1 MRIEVLNNSRLPWI
15 EFEFE
20 LQEQLGKASQF
31 GDGLSFDQRRVDS
44 GNIWSESFGKHSR
57 AFEPYD
63 RLLFREGKVDYLDCG
78 FLQLPDHRL
87 HAALGV
93 LSGAGSAHPVVVTL
107 QMPCRRPN
115 VRAMD
120 LSSEKELRELLAFY
134 AEAGV
139 DAALSE
145 EPSNRFAADEMRAAP
160 RPGKLTGRG
169 PLRRLPGQNQAPV
182 FTAPRM
188 AVAVPDEGQVAL
200 ARKRAEK
207 AATLDELRQH
217 MADFEGCNLKF
228 TAKKPGF
235 RRWKSGRRRDDRR
248 RGAGRD
254 EDLEGLPFVGRS
266 GQLLDRMLAAIGLD
280 RQSVYIANVIPW
292 RPPGNR
298 TPTPQ
303 ETEICRPFIERQVEL
318 VGPKIL
324 VTLGGPSAKTL
335 LNATEGV
342 LRLRGTWKAHVTA
355 SGTSIPA
362 MPTLHP
368 AYLLRN
374 PAHKKL
380 AWRDF
385 LEIKAKLRT
394 LGGS

>member
-1 MRIEVLNNSRLPWI
+1 
-15 EFEFE
+15 
-20 LQEQLGKASQF
+20 
-31 GDGLSFDQRRVDS
+31 
-44 GNIWSESFGKHSR
+44 
-57 AFEPYD
+57 
-63 RLLFREGKVDYLDCG
+63 
-78 FLQLPDHRL
+78 
-87 HAALGV
+87 
-93 LSGAGSAHPVVVTL
+93 
-107 QMPCRRPN
+107 
-115 VRAMD
+115 MD

-145 EPSNRFAADEMRAAP
+145 EPSNRFAADETGTVAPIRQMDKPRPAAAP
-160 RPGKLTGRG
+160 DEARP
-169 PLRRLPGQNQAPV
+169 APA
-182 FTAPRM
+182 FSAPRM

-200 ARKRAEK
+200 ARERASK

-217 MADFEGCNLKF
+217 MAEFEGCNLKF
-228 TAKKPGF
+228 TAKNLVFADGNPAAEVMFVGE
-235 RRWKSGRRRDDRR
+235 
-248 RGAGRD
+248 APGRD

-318 VGPKIL
+318 VGPKVL

-342 LRLRGTWKAHVTA
+342 LRLRGSWKEHVTA

-385 LEIKAKLRT
+385 LEVKAKLRA
-394 LGGS
+394 LRAGS